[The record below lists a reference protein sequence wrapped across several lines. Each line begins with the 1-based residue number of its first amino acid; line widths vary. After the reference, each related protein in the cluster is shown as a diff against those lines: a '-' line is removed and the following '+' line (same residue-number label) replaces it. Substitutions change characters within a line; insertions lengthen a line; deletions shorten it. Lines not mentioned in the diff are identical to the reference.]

1 MDREMRVDLAIFKG
15 DFLLSRNEY
24 HVRSEEP
31 VDDQS
36 VCHLNYRLTEDGA
49 EFIFSRSDNYPMRG
63 AVQLPEPF
71 KLFIPAVEST
81 DWCSNEIGNYTF
93 AYWCRLGA

>member
-24 HVRSEEP
+24 RVRSEEP
-31 VDDQS
+31 IDDQT
-36 VCHLNYRLTEDGA
+36 VCHLNYRMTKDGA
-49 EFIFSRSDNYPMRG
+49 EFIFSRSENYPMRG
-63 AVQLPEPF
+63 GVQLGEPF
-71 KLFIPAVEST
+71 KLLIPAVEST
-81 DWCSNEIGNYTF
+81 DWCSSEIGNYTF